1 MKINTLKVENFK
13 CFKTYDISFAPNTT
27 IIIGRNGAGKSTILS
42 AIKKSL
48 SFIFANNKSLGEDF
62 LSAGN
67 SSLNIKSFSDGDYRY
82 DSETRTYSTDV
93 DIKSTGTFAGEP
105 LEWELYKRSTANAA
119 LYHGKYKDAFI
130 KFTHK
135 WKNENAD
142 LPVLVY
148 FSDEYPQIPD
158 TNQLKF
164 AKQSL
169 IKDNIARNVGYNI
182 WDEPNS
188 SIWEERMCNQLAHH
202 MSLKTQIER
211 IKDSLSVLENNYTE
225 TDLKSN
231 NSYNELQLS
240 FEQMNKLLT
249 PIIEE
254 INYVSDRLIQFSK
267 KLPKLE
273 SEKYYIEYFTTETNH
288 NRLGLK
294 LVFKNGKSS
303 FFNGLPAGY
312 HRLYSM
318 VFEIAYRAYIL
329 NGNKDSSGIV
339 IIDEIDLHLH
349 PSLEQEIVRCLNE
362 VFPKIQFIMTSHS
375 VAVISNLNTVKKSND
390 NAIPLNS
397 ILFMQDGQSKAEILS
412 GTFGLDMNATLR
424 DFMDTPSSNIE
435 TKQMSD
441 KYLKYCSIGLK
452 KEAESTLK
460 KIINIVG
467 SEDHDLIKELK
478 EKSKAYEIH

>member
-48 SFIFANNKSLGEDF
+48 SFIFANNKSLGKDF

-67 SSLNIKSFSDGDYRY
+67 PSLNIKSFSDGDYRY

-105 LEWELYKRSTANAA
+105 LEWELYKRSTANAS
-119 LYHGKYKDAFI
+119 LYSGKYKDAFI

-135 WKNENAD
+135 WKNEKVD

-148 FSDEYPQIPD
+148 FSDKYPTIETKQTKYAMDSI
-158 TNQLKF
+158 LKD
-164 AKQSL
+164 S
-169 IKDNIARNVGYNI
+169 IARNFGYYQ
-182 WDEPNS
+182 WDIS
-188 SIWEERMCNQLAHH
+188 CTSIWETRMCNQLAHS
-202 MSLKTQIER
+202 MSLKTKIER
-211 IKDSLSVLENNYTE
+211 IKNSLSSLEKNHNE
-225 TDLKSN
+225 ADLKSN
-231 NSYNELQLS
+231 DRYNELKYSL
-240 FEQMNKLLT
+240 EQNNKLLT
-249 PIIEE
+249 PLEEE
-254 INYVSDRLIQFSK
+254 INYIQDKLINFSCE
-267 KLPKLE
+267 LPNLYDE
-273 SEKYYIEYFTTETNH
+273 EYYIEYLVPETTS
-288 NRLGLK
+288 LGFELK
-294 LVFKNGKSS
+294 IVFKNGKSS
-303 FFNGLPAGY
+303 LLNGLPAGY

-318 VFEIAYRAYIL
+318 VFDIAYRAFIL
-329 NGNKDSSGIV
+329 NGSKEPSGIV
-339 IIDEIDLHLH
+339 VIDEVDLHLH
-349 PSLEQEIVRCLNE
+349 PSLEQEVVRCLNKF
-362 VFPKIQFIMTSHS
+362 FPNIQFIMTTHS
-375 VAVISNLNTVKKSND
+375 VAVISNLNTVKKAD
-390 NAIPLNS
+390 DKVTPLNS

-435 TKQMSD
+435 TKQMGD
-441 KYLKYCSIGLK
+441 EYLKYCSIGLK